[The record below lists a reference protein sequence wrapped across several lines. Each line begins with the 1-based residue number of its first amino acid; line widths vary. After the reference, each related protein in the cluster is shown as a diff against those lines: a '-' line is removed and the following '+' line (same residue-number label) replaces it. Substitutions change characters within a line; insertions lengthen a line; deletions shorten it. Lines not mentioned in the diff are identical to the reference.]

1 MHGTKVKKRLHVW
14 EAFHKVA
21 YLSCDLKINGD
32 TKYWDNFD
40 LLNKL
45 KYVQISQ
52 YFEDT
57 KMVDHILKISRAGI
71 LQ

>member
-1 MHGTKVKKRLHVW
+1 MHGKESKKRLHVW
-14 EAFHKVA
+14 QAFQKVA
-21 YLSCDLKINGD
+21 NLSCDLKINGD